1 MGKKTSRNDD
11 EYLRRRQRN
20 NEAVKKSRVKSKLRS
35 QATQDR
41 VQQLQLQNTQLE
53 EKMKNLSS
61 EVDFYKDLL
70 CNTQGLLIIFVILW
84 RRFIFTL

>member
-70 CNTQGLLIIFVILW
+70 CNTQGLLIIFVIL
-84 RRFIFTL
+84 

>member
-1 MGKKTSRNDD
+1 MGKKTSRNDE
-11 EYLRRRQRN
+11 EYMRRRQRN

-41 VQQLQLQNTQLE
+41 VQHLQLQNTQLE

-70 CNTQGLLIIFVILW
+70 CSTQGL
-84 RRFIFTL
+84 